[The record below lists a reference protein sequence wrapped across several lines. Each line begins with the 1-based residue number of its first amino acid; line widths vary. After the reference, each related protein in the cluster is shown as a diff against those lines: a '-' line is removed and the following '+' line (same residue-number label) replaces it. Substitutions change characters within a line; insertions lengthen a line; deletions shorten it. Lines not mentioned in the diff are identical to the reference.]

1 MPSKPP
7 DATTRPARSRRSPDE
22 RRAEIAD
29 AARRVAIGDGPAAVT
44 LRAVAA
50 EAGVAPALVAHY
62 TPSMDAVVAD
72 AFAAIVA
79 DELREIERSVA
90 DVDDPAARLRL
101 LLSTLLDGS
110 RDDVTLVWV
119 QAWGLAHNEELAGQ
133 VRAQMDAW
141 IEFLEAEVRRGVER
155 GAFVV
160 DDPAAVAR
168 QMLGMIDGLNAH
180 ALVRWGA
187 SAERRA
193 LMGTAVEAMLGLD
206 RGTLG

>member
-1 MPSKPP
+1 MPSKPSE
-7 DATTRPARSRRSPDE
+7 ATVRPGRTRRSPNE
-22 RRAEIAD
+22 RRAEIAE
-29 AARRVAIGDGPAAVT
+29 AARRVAISEGPAAVT

-62 TPSMDAVVAD
+62 TPSMDAVVAE
-72 AFAAIVA
+72 AFTAIVA
-79 DELREIERSVA
+79 DEMRDIEGIVA
-90 DVDDPAARLRL
+90 GFDDPVARMHL
-101 LLSTLLDGS
+101 LLATLLDGS

-119 QAWGLAHNEELAGQ
+119 QAWGLARNEALADQ

-141 IEFLEAEVRRGVER
+141 IAFLEAEVRRGVAC
-155 GAFVV
+155 GAFSL
-160 DDPAAVAR
+160 DDPGAVAR

-206 RGTLG
+206 RGVLG